1 MEIPTVAE
9 VAVAEAVAEVEVAE
23 KAEVSEVKELPEK
36 PARDPIDRS
45 VPTLD
50 ANFWGSMLQ
59 TKREMD
65 KAARSLRYANLV
77 VLK

>member
-1 MEIPTVAE
+1 MDPPVAE
-9 VAVAEAVAEVEVAE
+9 VAVAEAAVAEAVAEVAG
-23 KAEVSEVKELPEK
+23 AEVKQVPEK
-36 PARDPIDRS
+36 PDRDPIDRS

-65 KAARSLRYANLV
+65 NAARSLRYANLV
-77 VLK
+77 VFK

>member
-1 MEIPTVAE
+1 MDPP
-9 VAVAEAVAEVEVAE
+9 VAEAAEVAEVEVE
-23 KAEVSEVKELPEK
+23 KAEAEVKEVKVEK
-36 PARDPIDRS
+36 PDREPIDRE

-65 KAARSLRYANLV
+65 KAARSQRYANLI